1 MRIGKTIKNLIFLTS
16 VLLSLALYTNLS
28 IDIEA
33 TSQPVIKNIDHTP
46 EKPPIGGSVTFYATV
61 YGESISSVKVWIL
74 ECHQNEQ
81 GEIDFCSQ
89 NRTINMDNIG
99 SNEYRGITTLQPEIN
114 HVSYKITVTYNS
126 DEYYETQEYEFIA
139 GEIENSRPYCRILNP
154 RDNSVLSNTV
164 TVNGVAGDPDG
175 NNTLE
180 KVEIKIDNGQW
191 IKVSGTTSWSYQL
204 DTTQFSNGQHTL
216 YARAY
221 DGEKYSGV
229 EDDTYNR
236 ITFTLQN
243 EEQPSENQAPT
254 VSITYP
260 RDGAT
265 VSGIVNITGTASD
278 PDGSVTAVFVK
289 IGDGNWVATNGTTAW
304 YYIWD
309 TLNFDN
315 GEHVIS
321 AYAIDN
327 GGKSSSVES
336 VTVNVDNPV
345 NKQPQ
350 IDITY
355 PKNGDTI
362 SGVVN
367 ITGTASD
374 PNGDNTI
381 DRVEIKLGNENWQL
395 ATGTVNWYYIWDTSS
410 IDYEEDFSISARV
423 YDVNGSSSLKVI
435 SVTIN
440 NQGGNSRPTITITS
454 PEDGTIV
461 TEKTIKIE
469 GTASDPDG
477 SISIVKIRI
486 GGGEWKTASGTTSW
500 SYNLDVSN
508 LIKGPITI
516 KVVAYD
522 DKNLASQE
530 ATITLNIQYQ
540 PEKENGTPG
549 FEIIFMITA
558 ILIILFLRGKKNEH

>member
-1 MRIGKTIKNLIFLTS
+1 MRIGKTMKNLVFLTS

-99 SNEYRGITTLQPEIN
+99 GNEYRGITTLQPEIN
-114 HVSYKITVTYNS
+114 HVSYKIIVTYNS

-191 IKVSGTTSWSYQL
+191 IKVNRTTSWSYQL

-216 YARAY
+216 YTRAY

-229 EDDTYNR
+229 EDDIYNR
-236 ITFTLQN
+236 ITFTVEN

-260 RDGAT
+260 RDGTT
-265 VSGIVNITGTASD
+265 VSGI
-278 PDGSVTAVFVK
+278 
-289 IGDGNWVATNGTTAW
+289 
-304 YYIWD
+304 
-309 TLNFDN
+309 
-315 GEHVIS
+315 
-321 AYAIDN
+321 
-327 GGKSSSVES
+327 
-336 VTVNVDNPV
+336 
-345 NKQPQ
+345 
-350 IDITY
+350 
-355 PKNGDTI
+355 
-362 SGVVN
+362 VN

-381 DRVEIKLGNENWQL
+381 DRVEIKLGNGNWQL

-440 NQGGNSRPTITITS
+440 NQGGNSRPTVTITS

-540 PEKENGTPG
+540 PGKGNGTPG

>member
-1 MRIGKTIKNLIFLTS
+1 MARKKVAAICVFLAS
-16 VLLSLALYTNLS
+16 A
-28 IDIEA
+28 IAA
-33 TSQPVIKNIDHTP
+33 TFFISTHHVYAASTPTIKNIDHVPYTP
-46 EKPPIGGSVTFYATV
+46 ATGEVVTVYATV
-61 YGESISSVKVWIL
+61 YGDDINSVKLWSEQCSTICFLPEETPMVNIGGNEYKASVKLRDESINMTYWI
-74 ECHQNEQ
+74 EVES
-81 GEIDFCSQ
+81 GGIKYKS
-89 NRTINMDNIG
+89 DNI
-99 SNEYRGITTLQPEIN
+99 TLY
-114 HVSYKITVTYNS
+114 V
-126 DEYYETQEYEFIA
+126 
-139 GEIENSRPYCRILNP
+139 GEVANNRPYCRIFKPKNGV
-154 RDNSVLSNTV
+154 VLSNTV

-204 DTTQFSNGQHTL
+204 DTTQFPNGQHTL

-236 ITFTLQN
+236 ITFTVQN

-260 RDGAT
+260 IDGAT

-289 IGDGNWVATNGTTAW
+289 IGDGNWVAANGTTAW

-315 GEHVIS
+315 GKHVIS

-327 GGKSSSVES
+327 RRKSSAVES
-336 VTVNVDNPV
+336 VTINVNNPV

-355 PKNGDTI
+355 PRNGDTI
-362 SGVVN
+362 SGIVN

-381 DRVEIKLGNENWQL
+381 DRVEIKLGNGNWQL

-435 SVTIN
+435 YVTVN
-440 NQGGNSRPTITITS
+440 NQGGNSRPTVAITS

-540 PEKENGTPG
+540 PGKGNGTPG

-558 ILIILFLRGKKNEH
+558 ILVIILLRGRKNEY

>member
-1 MRIGKTIKNLIFLTS
+1 MVGKKITIINAILTITITSFLLINLHCVNAADAPI
-16 VLLSLALYTNLS
+16 
-28 IDIEA
+28 IE
-33 TSQPVIKNIDHTP
+33 NIDHVPYTP
-46 EKPPIGGSVTFYATV
+46 SAGDTVTIYATV
-61 YGESISSVKVWIL
+61 YGNDINSVRLWSKQCYNDGCSLPEETSMVNIGGNEYKASVKLRDESI
-74 ECHQNEQ
+74 
-81 GEIDFCSQ
+81 
-89 NRTINMDNIG
+89 NMTYRIEVESGGITYKSDNI
-99 SNEYRGITTLQPEIN
+99 TLY
-114 HVSYKITVTYNS
+114 V
-126 DEYYETQEYEFIA
+126 
-139 GEIENSRPYCRILNP
+139 GEVANNRPYCRIFKPKNGV
-154 RDNSVLSNTV
+154 VLSNTV
-164 TVNGVAGDPDG
+164 TVNGIAGDPDG
-175 NNTLE
+175 NDTLE
-180 KVEIKIDNGQW
+180 KVEIKIGDDGQW
-191 IKVSGTTSWSYQL
+191 IRVSGTTSWSYQL
-204 DTTQFSNGQHTL
+204 DTTQFPNGQHTL

-229 EDDTYNR
+229 EDGTYNR
-236 ITFTLQN
+236 VTFTVEN
-243 EEQPSENQAPT
+243 EEQPSENEAPT

-260 RDGAT
+260 IDGAT

-289 IGDGNWVATNGTTAW
+289 IGDGNWVAANGTTAW

-336 VTVNVDNPV
+336 VTVNVNNPV

-355 PKNGDTI
+355 PKNGDTVNGI
-362 SGVVN
+362 VN

-374 PNGDNTI
+374 PDGDNTI
-381 DRVEIKLGNENWQL
+381 DRVEIKLGNGNWQL

-435 SVTIN
+435 YVTIN
-440 NQGGNSRPTITITS
+440 NQGGNSRPTVTITS

-477 SISIVKIRI
+477 SISTVRIRI

-540 PEKENGTPG
+540 PGKGNGTPG

-558 ILIILFLRGKKNEH
+558 ILIILFLRGRKNEY